1 MKLSGWAK
9 YPIIKAKVFYPRNI
23 EDLINKIRD
32 KNAIANEISRVE
44 AGSFLAVL
52 KRFGDQDSAFSFP
65 MKGYTLALD
74 FPINDQNLKLMNRL
88 DEITLKYNGRF
99 YLAKDSRL
107 NKLTF
112 QKSETRIEN
121 FRNFRIKDECFKV
134 FRSSQSQ
141 RLEL

>member
-52 KRFGDQDSAFSFP
+52 KRFGDQDSVFSFP
-65 MKGYTLALD
+65 MKSYTLALD
-74 FPINDQNLKLMNRL
+74 FSVNDQNLKLMNRL

-112 QKSETRIEN
+112 QKSESRIQN
-121 FRNFRIKDECFKV
+121 FRNFTNKEECFKV

>member
-9 YPIIKAKVFYPRNI
+9 YPIIEAKVFYPRNI

-52 KRFGDQDSAFSFP
+52 KRFGDQDSVFSFP
-65 MKGYTLALD
+65 MKSYTLALD
-74 FPINDQNLKLMNRL
+74 FSVNDQNLKLMNRL
-88 DEITLKYNGRF
+88 DEITLKYNERF

-112 QKSETRIEN
+112 QKSESRIQN
-121 FRNFRIKDECFKV
+121 FRNFTNKEECFKV